1 MRQASFVRFE
11 HKVTIEAPR
20 QAVQDFLNDFNQSA
34 YCVPGLKDLKD
45 LGNDAYEGTIRV
57 RIGPIG
63 LNVGGKAQVERQT
76 EGWHVKGEGN
86 DRRVGASMTAEV
98 DAKIVELAADQT
110 EVEIIADVQF
120 AGRLAEMGQPL
131 IKRKADS
138 FVAEFAQNL
147 RKAVSSP

>member
-1 MRQASFVRFE
+1 MRFE
-11 HKVTIEAPR
+11 HTVTVEAPK
-20 QAVQDFLNDFNQSA
+20 QSVQDFLNDFNKSA

-57 RIGPIG
+57 KIGPIG
-63 LNVGGKAQVERQT
+63 LNVGGRAQIERRA

-86 DRRVGASMTAEV
+86 DRRVGASMTADVE
-98 DAKIVELAADQT
+98 AKIEALAADRT
-110 EVEIIADVQF
+110 EVRIIADVTF

-138 FVAEFAQNL
+138 FVGEFAENL
-147 RKAVSSP
+147 RKAVSTG

>member
-1 MRQASFVRFE
+1 MRFE
-11 HKVTIEAPR
+11 HKVTIDAPK
-20 QAVQDFLNDFNQSA
+20 QKVQDFLNDFNKSA

-45 LGNDAYEGTIRV
+45 LGNDAYEGVIRV

-63 LNVGGKAQVERQT
+63 LNVGGKAQIERQS

-86 DRRVGASMTAEV
+86 DRRVGASMNADVE
-98 DAKIVELAADQT
+98 AKIEELGPNSTA
-110 EVEIIADVQF
+110 VEIIADVNF

-138 FVAEFAQNL
+138 FVGEFAENL
-147 RKAVSSP
+147 RKAINAA

>member
-1 MRQASFVRFE
+1 LRFE
-11 HKVTIEAPR
+11 HKVTIDAPK
-20 QAVQDFLNDFNQSA
+20 QTVQDFLNDFNKSA
-34 YCVPGLKDLKD
+34 FCVPGLKDLKD

-63 LNVGGKAQVERQT
+63 LNVGGRAKIERQA

-86 DRRVGASMTAEV
+86 DRRVGASMTADVE
-98 DAKIVELAADQT
+98 AKLEEIAADKT
-110 EVEIIADVQF
+110 EVRIIADVTF

-138 FVAEFAQNL
+138 FVGEFAENL
-147 RKAVSSP
+147 RKAVSAG

>member
-1 MRQASFVRFE
+1 MRFE
-11 HKVTIEAPR
+11 HKVTIEAPK
-20 QAVQDFLNDFNQSA
+20 QQVQDFLNDFHKSA

-63 LNVGGKAQVERQT
+63 LNVGGRAQIERQA

-86 DRRVGASMTAEV
+86 DRRVGASMTADVE
-98 DAKIVELAADQT
+98 AKIDEVAPNTT
-110 EVEIIADVQF
+110 EVQIIADVTF

-138 FVAEFAQNL
+138 FVGEFAQNL
-147 RKAVSSP
+147 RKAINAE